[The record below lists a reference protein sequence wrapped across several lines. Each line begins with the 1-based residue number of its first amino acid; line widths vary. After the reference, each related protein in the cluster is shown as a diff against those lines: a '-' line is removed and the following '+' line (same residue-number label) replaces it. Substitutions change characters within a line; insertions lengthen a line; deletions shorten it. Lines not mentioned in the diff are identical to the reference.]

1 MENNYKKIKL
11 EFKVLMSNY
20 KDENMSE
27 SDMSDIFKRM
37 SKGDPKGVDFAN
49 FKKNSL

>member
-1 MENNYKKIKL
+1 
-11 EFKVLMSNY
+11 MSNY

-49 FKKNSL
+49 FKKNSLW